1 MTVDETGAGLGN
13 AVDAMLQGASRVTI
27 LSLGDIMLDRF
38 VSGVV
43 ERISPEAP
51 IPVLAIDRE
60 TVMPGGV
67 GNVVSNI
74 RALGGGTGVIA
85 VVGDDREADT
95 LSGLLA
101 PAEDVSFVRDPGR
114 PTAVKTRF
122 IAGGQQLLRADF
134 ERRRPLDPEIEE
146 QVLRVLEIRLPL
158 ADALVLSDYGKGVL
172 TRRVLEAA
180 ISGGRASGIPVIVD
194 PKGSDYGRYRG
205 AAVVTPNL
213 KELAEAAGYAGKGDA
228 EIEDSARGVLA
239 RSGIGAMIV
248 TRGPEGLSVVPTDG
262 AAVHVRAQAREV
274 FDVSGAGD
282 TVVAT
287 LALSL
292 ATGADLPTAA
302 RLANL
307 AASIVVGKVGT
318 ASVTAE
324 ELRGAADDDAHFHSK
339 LRTVAA
345 LVDQVERWRR
355 RDLRVGFTNG
365 CFDLLHPGHLSLI
378 RQARAGCDRLVV
390 GLNSDASVRRLKGP
404 TRPVSSETAR
414 ADVLS
419 AIADIDAV
427 VIFDE
432 DTPLRLIEAL
442 RPDVLVKGAD
452 YQISQIVGADFV
464 MSYGG
469 RVLRAELRP
478 GHSTTAVIA
487 RMGGR

>member
-1 MTVDETGAGLGN
+1 
-13 AVDAMLQGASRVTI
+13 
-27 LSLGDIMLDRF
+27 
-38 VSGVV
+38 
-43 ERISPEAP
+43 
-51 IPVLAIDRE
+51 
-60 TVMPGGV
+60 
-67 GNVVSNI
+67 
-74 RALGGGTGVIA
+74 
-85 VVGDDREADT
+85 
-95 LSGLLA
+95 
-101 PAEDVSFVRDPGR
+101 
-114 PTAVKTRF
+114 
-122 IAGGQQLLRADF
+122 
-134 ERRRPLDPEIEE
+134 
-146 QVLRVLEIRLPL
+146 
-158 ADALVLSDYGKGVL
+158 
-172 TRRVLEAA
+172 
-180 ISGGRASGIPVIVD
+180 
-194 PKGSDYGRYRG
+194 
-205 AAVVTPNL
+205 VTPNL
-213 KELAEAAGYAGKGDA
+213 KELREAAGAFGPGDEQVEQA
-228 EIEDSARGVLA
+228 AQGVLA
-239 RSGIGAMIV
+239 RSGIAAMVV
-248 TRGPEGLSVVPTDG
+248 TRGPEGLSVVRPDSP
-262 AAVHVRAQAREV
+262 AVHVRAQAREV

-287 LALSL
+287 LALAL
-292 ATGADLPTAA
+292 ATGAELAVAA

-339 LRTVAA
+339 LKSTAA

-355 RDLRVGFTNG
+355 RNLRVGFTNG

-419 AIADIDAV
+419 AIADVDAV

-432 DTPLRLIEAL
+432 ETPIRLIEAL

-452 YQISQIVGADFV
+452 YEIAQIVGADFV

-469 RVLRAELRP
+469 KVLRARLQP

-487 RMGGR
+487 RMTAR